1 MEEKLNSALL
11 AANAEIYNLREKL
24 DLLTINENFYSSND
38 RNTLFYTGLPSYR
51 YMDKVFKLVESH
63 ISHSQNCS
71 LTKFQQFALTL
82 MKLRHNFPFEDLG
95 HRFSISRTTAS
106 RCFYSCIDVLY
117 KRLKKLIIWPE
128 RENLIKTMPQS
139 FKESFGN
146 KITVIIDCF
155 EIFIEKP
162 SNKNAASQTWS
173 SYKHHN
179 TIKYLIGICP
189 QGSICFISDA
199 FGGRASD
206 KYITEHSGFLDHLLP
221 GDLVLTDRG
230 FTVQN
235 TVRLYMAEVLTPAF
249 LKGQK
254 QLHPKE
260 VEATRKIAH
269 VRIHVERVI
278 GTLRQKYKILSHT
291 IPISTLS
298 KIDEVSVID
307 KIVTICCALTN
318 ISPSV
323 VPLL

>member
-1 MEEKLNSALL
+1 MPQFCAVVGCGVNNARDKDCSFYRFPSEKDNRGKINEQAHTDTVIEQQQPSTSKDVDLSNTAEEEISQCTEEKLNSALL
-11 AANAEIYNLREKL
+11 AANTEIYNLREKL
-24 DLLTINENFYSSND
+24 E
-38 RNTLFYTGLPSYR
+38 
-51 YMDKVFKLVESH
+51 
-63 ISHSQNCS
+63 
-71 LTKFQQFALTL
+71 
-82 MKLRHNFPFEDLG
+82 
-95 HRFSISRTTAS
+95 
-106 RCFYSCIDVLY
+106 
-117 KRLKKLIIWPE
+117 
-128 RENLIKTMPQS
+128 
-139 FKESFGN
+139 
-146 KITVIIDCF
+146 
-155 EIFIEKP
+155 
-162 SNKNAASQTWS
+162 
-173 SYKHHN
+173 
-179 TIKYLIGICP
+179 
-189 QGSICFISDA
+189 
-199 FGGRASD
+199 ASD
-206 KYITEHSGFLDHLLP
+206 KYITEHSGFLDYLLP

-298 KIDEVSVID
+298 KTDEVSVID